1 MDDSL
6 EVKQEYLRT
15 QILDKGYDADN
26 FMAFLQE
33 KKGEDGVDL
42 SNWNISELKDA
53 VTEFTSIYKPI
64 ESEKEET
71 KATSAFQSGELSI
84 FNKVK
89 AIYNNPQKVH
99 RVSNNNEFE
108 EFIKNLKL
116 S

>member
-1 MDDSL
+1 MLTPKLVFGL
-6 EVKQEYLRT
+6 EPQFVYL
-15 QILDKGYDADN
+15 D
-26 FMAFLQE
+26 
-33 KKGEDGVDL
+33 
-42 SNWNISELKDA
+42 
-53 VTEFTSIYKPI
+53 KPI

-99 RVSNNNEFE
+99 RVFNNSEFE